1 MQKDVVQ
8 EASPSEQRE
17 GPAYP
22 IGSVDKAL
30 RLLLLFREHPVLRV
44 TDASEELGVVR
55 STAHRLLAMLQH
67 HGFVVQDPVSKAY
80 RSGPALVDIGLAV
93 VRDMDLRSQLHPY
106 LEQLVAAVG
115 ETAQM
120 MVLRGTEILFVDSVE
135 SEKALRTSSRVGNT
149 LPAHCTS
156 GGKALL
162 AELDPAAVRR
172 LYAGRRLEKPTPR
185 SIGSREA
192 LERELERVR
201 ERGYATNVDESEV
214 DISAIA
220 AVVRGRL
227 GQPLASL
234 AISAPTSRLGAA
246 ERERAA
252 AHVVRI
258 ARAASDALA

>member
-1 MQKDVVQ
+1 MQKGVAQD
-8 EASPSEQRE
+8 ASGSRSGE

-30 RLLLLFREHPVLRV
+30 RLLLMFREHPVLRV
-44 TDASEELGVVR
+44 TDASEALGVVR

-135 SEKALRTSSRVGNT
+135 SEKALRTSSRVGNL

-162 AELDPAAVRR
+162 ATMDPAAVRR
-172 LYAGRRLEKPTPR
+172 LYAGTRLAKPTPH
-185 SIGSREA
+185 SIGTRDA
-192 LERELERVR
+192 LERELELVR

-214 DISAIA
+214 DITAIA
-220 AVVRGRL
+220 AVVHGRG
-227 GQPLASL
+227 GQPVASL
-234 AISAPTSRLGAA
+234 AISAPTSRLPVSALERTAA
-246 ERERAA
+246 Q
-252 AHVVRI
+252 VVRV
-258 ARAASDALA
+258 AQSASAALA

>member
-1 MQKDVVQ
+1 MRKGVA
-8 EASPSEQRE
+8 EGASANGGRE

-115 ETAQM
+115 ETAQL

-135 SEKALRTSSRVGNT
+135 SEKALRTASRVGNT

-162 AELDPAAVRR
+162 AALDPAVVRR
-172 LYAGRRLEKPTPR
+172 LYAGHRLEKPTPR

-201 ERGYATNVDESEV
+201 QRGYATNVDESEV
-214 DISAIA
+214 DISAVA
-220 AVVRGRL
+220 AVVRGRM
-227 GQPLASL
+227 GAPVASL
-234 AISAPTSRLGAA
+234 AISAPSSRLGPAEVERVAA
-246 ERERAA
+246 RVMRVADE
-252 AHVVRI
+252 
-258 ARAASDALA
+258 ASRALA